1 MIKSKQIQRPQLV
14 LVVDDQEIN
23 RDVLGMILEDDYDI
37 IYACDG
43 REALQKIEEYKDSL
57 SVVLMDLIM
66 PVMDGF
72 EVLSEIRGSEELK
85 QIPVIVLK
93 VSRRNPQYLKNPR
106 IRRFIVTA
114 KIRFFLRPL
123 ESMSR

>member
-1 MIKSKQIQRPQLV
+1 MTILI
-14 LVVDDQEIN
+14 VDDQEIN

-57 SVVLMDLIM
+57 SVVLIDLIM

-72 EVLSEIRGSEELK
+72 QVLSEIRDSEELK
-85 QIPVIVLK
+85 QIPVIFPNAISGLSYLHLQISIAVRSSPTENVLSHFLILFLPCS
-93 VSRRNPQYLKNPR
+93 V
-106 IRRFIVTA
+106 IVT
-114 KIRFFLRPL
+114 L
-123 ESMSR
+123 